1 MGTMLAACLPGS
13 WLANTAP
20 KRHLFPLSFKRLGIS
35 CHWCLGITGMTTMLP
50 LFCLPWE
57 LWRWHCVSRV
67 SLIRAVHTP
76 STAEGNVSRTLQ
88 VMVTDS
94 VTGLAENRRGEINE
108 FLKDALSTAFSPSV
122 LCPPLTSYELVS
134 LLIFL
139 SLIPLALGLS
149 FFALISSLPH
159 ISLPSS
165 PEFSLPNTSLL
176 TLLQL

>member
-94 VTGLAENRRGEINE
+94 VTGLAEQTRRDKWIPQGRTFNS
-108 FLKDALSTAFSPSV
+108 FLSFCSLSSPDILWTCFSSYLPLPYSPCSWPFVLCSYLLVASHFSPII
-122 LCPPLTSYELVS
+122 PW
-134 LLIFL
+134 IF
-139 SLIPLALGLS
+139 
-149 FFALISSLPH
+149 
-159 ISLPSS
+159 S
-165 PEFSLPNTSLL
+165 P
-176 TLLQL
+176 